1 MSDREME
8 KRHLAQSDEHIAQA
22 EANIV
27 KIRKF
32 IFLLEDNGRDT
43 TIQMKLLST
52 MLVTMELFYDHRDM
66 ILEALHR

>member
-43 TIQMKLLST
+43 TIQTKLLST